1 MGQNAPSG
9 RAHRAARLEV
19 VAAPAL
25 RRNSRT
31 NARWRRRSRT
41 WGGVSSSGDREK
53 PFRGQVKAIG
63 RCVMDRA
70 GHRDRVR
77 GGGDATRLVGE
88 AGRHPG
94 ERGWDG
100 GDIPFG
106 DEEAPLRDRDGTLG
120 DGATVSRLGHGVCGE
135 GDGGRR
141 SGDRVCDPVDPGRR
155 SRDRASRIETGGFWP
170 ERRLGWV
177 EIRFRRVVTDHQA
190 LEEDP
195 GGAVKQA

>member
-41 WGGVSSSGDREK
+41 GGGVSSSGDREK

-70 GHRDRVR
+70 GTVI
-77 GGGDATRLVGE
+77 G
-88 AGRHPG
+88 
-94 ERGWDG
+94 
-100 GDIPFG
+100 FG
-106 DEEAPLRDRDGTLG
+106 
-120 DGATVSRLGHGVCGE
+120 
-135 GDGGRR
+135 GGRR
-141 SGDRVCDPVDPGRR
+141 DPTGRR
-155 SRDRASRIETGGFWP
+155 SRSAPRRT
-170 ERRLGWV
+170 RLGRRRHTFRRRRSAAPRSRRDPSATAL
-177 EIRFRRVVTDHQA
+177 RFRAWATGSAERVTEV
-190 LEEDP
+190 
-195 GGAVKQA
+195 GGAAIGSAIRWIRVAGVVIERHGSKQEVSGRSDGFDGWRFVFGGW